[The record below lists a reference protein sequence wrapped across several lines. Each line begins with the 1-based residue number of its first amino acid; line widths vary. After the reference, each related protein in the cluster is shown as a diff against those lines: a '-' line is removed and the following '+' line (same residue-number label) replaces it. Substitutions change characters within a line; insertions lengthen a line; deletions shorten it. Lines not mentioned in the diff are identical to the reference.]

1 MLVLEEEIQNAR
13 NQRKEL
19 LRIAKK
25 NAEKSKGGTE
35 ATSTDAQY
43 EKWLALNSKVEGLG
57 N

>member
-1 MLVLEEEIQNAR
+1 MLVLEEAIQNAR

-19 LRIAKK
+19 LRIAK

-35 ATSTDAQY
+35 TTSTDTQY